1 MAKKRRPVSAQA
13 KRRIIVFGPIC
24 IIIVLYFFFSFFS
37 NINDI
42 RILKQQKKD
51 LESQYVSL
59 QEDADNLKTEI
70 NKLKDPE
77 YLAKYARENY
87 GYSKNGEYIIK
98 LENSD
103 EEQKKGNSKIEHY
116 QFLMY
121 ISGGVVGF
129 IFIYIFIKGLRKN
142 KK

>member
-1 MAKKRRPVSAQA
+1 M
-13 KRRIIVFGPIC
+13 
-24 IIIVLYFFFSFFS
+24 
-37 NINDI
+37 
-42 RILKQQKKD
+42 
-51 LESQYVSL
+51 
-59 QEDADNLKTEI
+59 
-70 NKLKDPE
+70 
-77 YLAKYARENY
+77 AKYARENY